1 MPGRHYRSQGKD
13 NKIFWVLVDT
23 VQFLMGEIQGF
34 SFCSQRGLSV
44 VKAEYCEVFGGSTDV
59 LSCCEVWLY
68 IQACTEVRSLQF
80 VIRFKMVNKP
90 FCYFR
95 C

>member
-1 MPGRHYRSQGKD
+1 MPGKYYRSPGKD

-34 SFCSQRGLSV
+34 SFYSQRRLSV
-44 VKAEYCEVFGGSTDV
+44 VKAEYCEIFGGSTDV

-68 IQACTEVRSLQF
+68 LQVCTEVRSLQF
-80 VIRFKMVNKP
+80 VIRFQNGQQT
-90 FCYFR
+90 FLLF
-95 C
+95 